1 MLYKP
6 FFRWNKNNQLIDI
19 YNQYNTRTEYVTRD
33 NDNEEKINSDTNTDN
48 TSTDNTSTD
57 TNTTNTDKNIT
68 ITNPINNHTDNISYS
83 WDWLTKSQEN
93 FANGMYSLYEKEL
106 KKRGLNPE
114 FALYLTMQDA
124 LESSWGKSD
133 LSSKYFNYGGIKA
146 RNNNSINLPT
156 LEYNT
161 DQLEKTNQS
170 FQIYKS
176 PEEYIK
182 DKIDLLNNKRYNVF
196 QYNPSE
202 YVNRVVSGGY
212 ATDPTYKDKL
222 NSMYYS
228 IIKRLKD
235 DRENWF
241 NQMLTQNTKKLQE
254 GGIIEAKNWLKE
266 WYRNRRPQIKQNLE
280 DAQTILWPIGN
291 SEYNRLIGNIDS
303 TNIKVNPELL
313 EENVNGAYLPLF
325 RTIILKDDNVSTAV
339 HEFTHSSRPESQ
351 IKKIDYL
358 KDFYGNY
365 MYDSQATSRDNYLD
379 SSSELYS
386 RLMALRQYYNFDPNH
401 KFTSEEIDNLKNKL
415 LKEYVIIDQNP
426 KDKKSL
432 FITVFDKNRN
442 IIEKTPKNHN
452 HIINPETVEILKIYN
467 VDNSFNILNRYSSD
481 FITRLLNEVASNK
494 SNIDLTKL
502 GKYGLK
508 ILKSK

>member
-6 FFRWNKNNQLIDI
+6 FFRWNKNNQLFDI

-33 NDNEEKINSDTNTDN
+33 TDNEEKVNSDTNTN
-48 TSTDNTSTD
+48 NTSTD
-57 TNTTNTDKNIT
+57 TSTNTINTDENIT
-68 ITNPINNHTDNISYS
+68 ITNPINNQTDDISYS

-133 LSSKYFNYGGIKA
+133 LSSKYYNFGGIKA

-196 QYNPSE
+196 KYNPSE
-202 YVNRVVSGGY
+202 YVNRIVSGGY

-228 IIKRLKD
+228 IVRRLKD

-241 NQMLTQNTKKLQE
+241 NQMLNQNTKKLQE

-266 WYRNRRPQIKQNLE
+266 WYRNRKPQIKRNVK
-280 DAQTILWPIGN
+280 DAQTIPWPIGN

-303 TNIKVNPELL
+303 TNIKVDPNLL

-325 RTIILKDDNVSTAV
+325 QTIILKDDNTSTAV
-339 HEFTHSSRPESQ
+339 HEFTHSSKPGFQ
-351 IKKIDYL
+351 IEKIDDL
-358 KDFYGNY
+358 KNLYGDY
-365 MYDSQATSRDNYLD
+365 MYDNKATSRDKYLD
-379 SSSELYS
+379 SSDELYS

-401 KFTSEEIDNLKNKL
+401 KFTNEEIDKLKNNL
-415 LKEYVIIDQNP
+415 LKEFILIDRNP
-426 KDKKSL
+426 KDNKSL
-432 FITVFDKNRN
+432 FITVYDKNKN

-452 HIINPETVEILKIYN
+452 YKINPETAEIVRTYN

-481 FITRLLNEVASNK
+481 FIRRLLNEIASNK
-494 SNIDLTKL
+494 FNIDLTKL